1 MLDIPKIACTGLGG
15 ETTVETL
22 PMEVLNAL
30 TPTSSGNY
38 KANVESFPAE

>member
-1 MLDIPKIACTGLGG
+1 MLDIPELACIGQGG

-22 PMEVLNAL
+22 LMEVLNAL